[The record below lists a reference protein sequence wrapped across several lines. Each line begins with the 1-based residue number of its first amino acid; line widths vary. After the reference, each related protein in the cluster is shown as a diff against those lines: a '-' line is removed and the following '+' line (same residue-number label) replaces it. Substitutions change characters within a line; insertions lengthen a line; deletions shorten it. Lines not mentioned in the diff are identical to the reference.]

1 MTADRLLDVLDE
13 ALSARVIDEMPNLVG
28 RYQFTHALIQETLAG
43 ELSTT
48 RKVKLHARIAETL
61 EEAYGE
67 EAEAH
72 SAELA
77 RHFAEAQTLL
87 GVDKLVRYSHLAGN
101 RALVAYAYE
110 EALAH
115 FQSAI
120 SAKEGQA
127 LDAEAASSLF
137 GFGRVQLAILDR
149 PHFWEA
155 MGNLDRAFG
164 YYAETG
170 DVERAV
176 LVAEHPTPVIAG
188 YATGPDERVARALT
202 MVLPN
207 SLATG
212 RLLGSVR

>member
-1 MTADRLLDVLDE
+1 MTADRLLDVLEE

-43 ELSTT
+43 KLSTT
-48 RKVKLHARIAETL
+48 RKVKLHAHIAETL

-72 SAELA
+72 STELA
-77 RHFAEAQTLL
+77 RDFAEAQTLL
-87 GVDKLVRYSHLAGN
+87 GVDKVVRYSHWAGDQALA
-101 RALVAYAYE
+101 AYAYV

-115 FQSAI
+115 FQSAL

-127 LDAEAASSLF
+127 LDAEAASLLF
-137 GFGRVQLAILDR
+137 GFGRVQLTILDQ
-149 PHFWEA
+149 PHFLEA

-164 YYAETG
+164 YYTGTG
-170 DVERAV
+170 DVKRAI

-188 YATGPDERVARALT
+188 
-202 MVLPN
+202 
-207 SLATG
+207 
-212 RLLGSVR
+212 